1 MPLLATHSSSSCFN
15 PFQEVPRQAH
25 ELRTT
30 HCKLAQQKGRS
41 SWVARDFCHTLALAG
56 FSAVV
61 RCSCGFLG
69 LKQNRSANSKR
80 LLSATPHPKV
90 QPYSEKPHAH
100 SGLSALRNSRQ
111 GLRIWLLR
119 IQNIPAFI
127 FLGLGTQ
134 PLWSAQS
141 TSSFREMVSQLW
153 PGFPAGHCLHLRRG
167 CEGTKPADP

>member
-1 MPLLATHSSSSCFN
+1 MPFLVTHSSSSCFN

-25 ELRTT
+25 QLRTT
-30 HCKLAQQKGRS
+30 HCKLAQQKGRMWAS
-41 SWVARDFCHTLALAG
+41 SRAARDFCHSLALGG

-61 RCSCGFLG
+61 RCSCDFLG
-69 LKQNRSANSKR
+69 LKQQTANPY

-90 QPYSEKPHAH
+90 QPYSEKPRAH
-100 SGLSALRNSRQ
+100 SGLSALRNFRQ

-119 IQNIPAFI
+119 IQNIPAFT

-141 TSSFREMVSQLW
+141 TSSFREMVS
-153 PGFPAGHCLHLRRG
+153 
-167 CEGTKPADP
+167 